1 VPGTPVEGEP
11 DPEGPQLGESREW
24 PDSRKVGGDYLL
36 SREQVDKWVKTIIEE
51 VLCVGSV
58 HIPPIS
64 NL

>member
-1 VPGTPVEGEP
+1 MEREP
-11 DPEGPQLGESREW
+11 DPEGPQLGESREQ

-36 SREQVDKWVKTIIEE
+36 SREQVDKRAKTIIEE

-58 HIPPIS
+58 RIPPIS